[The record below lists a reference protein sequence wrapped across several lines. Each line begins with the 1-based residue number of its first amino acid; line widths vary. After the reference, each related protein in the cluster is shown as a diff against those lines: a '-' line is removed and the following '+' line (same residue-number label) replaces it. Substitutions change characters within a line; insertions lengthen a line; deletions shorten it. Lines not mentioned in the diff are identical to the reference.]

1 MEIAVPRQSRPTETM
16 SPEFALIRLN
26 QPASRQAIVR
36 GAFALLVTA
45 VLLAEKARADDVT
58 GQASVID
65 GDTIEIHGTRVRL
78 FGIDAPE
85 HDQLCSNPHGDP
97 YRCGQVASNALAGF
111 IGGQTVACVEVD
123 RDRYKRTVA
132 VCSVGKVDLADWMV
146 RGGLAIDWPRYS
158 KGDYAPAEAEARGKQ
173 IGMWGG
179 RFVQPWRYRQCIG
192 TGSRPD
198 DCSREG
204 MDDRR

>member
-1 MEIAVPRQSRPTETM
+1 M
-16 SPEFALIRLN
+16 SPKFALTRMN
-26 QPASRQAIVR
+26 QMSRRWPFVCRALALLFFAATPASQ
-36 GAFALLVTA
+36 
-45 VLLAEKARADDVT
+45 ARADDVT

-78 FGIDAPE
+78 YGIDAPE
-85 HDQLCSNPHGDP
+85 HDQLCGDQRGDR

-111 IGGQTVACVEVD
+111 IGRQVVTCVEVD

-132 VCSVGKVDLADWMV
+132 VCTVGKVDLADWLV

-158 KGDYAPAEAEARGKQ
+158 KGDYAAAEAEARGKQ

>member
-1 MEIAVPRQSRPTETM
+1 MCC
-16 SPEFALIRLN
+16 AL
-26 QPASRQAIVR
+26 
-36 GAFALLVTA
+36 ALLVA
-45 VLLAEKARADDVT
+45 AAPLAAEARADDVT

-65 GDTIEIHGTRVRL
+65 GDTLEIHGTRVRL
-78 FGIDAPE
+78 YGIDAPE
-85 HDQLCSNPHGDP
+85 HDQLCSDP
-97 YRCGQVASNALAGF
+97 RGGRYRCGQVASNALAAL
-111 IGGQTVACVEVD
+111 IGRQVVTCVEVD
-123 RDRYKRTVA
+123 RDRYKRSVA
-132 VCSVGKVDLADWMV
+132 VCSVGKIDLADWLV

-158 KGDYAPAEAEARGKQ
+158 KGDYAAAEAEARGKQ

-192 TGSRPD
+192 TGSSPD